1 MSLLS
6 SPKNPITFV
15 PAHAGETIQLG
26 HSLTGRIMEDGT
38 NTDNRL
44 GMIEL
49 TLAPHASGPVAH
61 WHEMHDETF
70 LVTKGTVRF
79 HGAGVKDVERK
90 SSSVGVDVIAERN
103 KSGGGGGGK
112 VEEGEKNNN
121 KDEIEEGEGEE
132 EEGVHLD
139 AKEGDY
145 IVIGTRAPHT
155 FSNPTGEEAKF
166 VNTLTPAFYVNYFK
180 MMAEMMKVC
189 TDSFPLLSS
198 PLLSSLIYP
207 SFIPLSFHFIS
218 SHSIQ
223 FHHQQ

>member
-6 SPKNPITFV
+6 DPNNPITFV
-15 PAHAGETIQLG
+15 PARAGEIIHIG
-26 HSLTGRIMEDGT
+26 HVLTGRIMEDGS

-49 TLAPHASGPVAH
+49 TLAPHASGPPAH

-79 HGAGVKDVERK
+79 YGAGVKDVEGKTVVVVGGRV
-90 SSSVGVDVIAERN
+90 SEDGSVH
-103 KSGGGGGGK
+103 GGK
-112 VEEGEKNNN
+112 VEVEKDGSGEKG
-121 KDEIEEGEGEE
+121 KDGEE
-132 EEGVHLD
+132 EEVYLD

-180 MMAEMMKVC
+180 MMAEMMQVC
-189 TDSFPLLSS
+189 PLLLFPLS
-198 PLLSSLIYP
+198 LLMQS
-207 SFIPLSFHFIS
+207 IPLIQSTIIKSF
-218 SHSIQ
+218 
-223 FHHQQ
+223 FHHHHLLLARGY

>member
-6 SPKNPITFV
+6 DPNNPITFV
-15 PAHAGETIQLG
+15 PARAGEIIHIG
-26 HSLTGRIMEDGT
+26 HVLTGRIMEDGS

-49 TLAPHASGPVAH
+49 TLAPHASGPPAH

-79 HGAGVKDVERK
+79 YGAGVKDVEGK
-90 SSSVGVDVIAERN
+90 TVVVVGGRAGEDVE
-103 KSGGGGGGK
+103 
-112 VEEGEKNNN
+112 VEKDGSGEKR
-121 KDEIEEGEGEE
+121 KDGEKEE
-132 EEGVHLD
+132 EEVYLD

-145 IVIGTRAPHT
+145 IVIGMRAPHT

-180 MMAEMMKVC
+180 MMAEMMQVC
-189 TDSFPLLSS
+189 PLLLFPLS
-198 PLLSSLIYP
+198 LLMQS
-207 SFIPLSFHFIS
+207 IPLIQSTIIKSFFP
-218 SHSIQ
+218 
-223 FHHQQ
+223 HHLLLLARGY